1 MKDSSF
7 DSEKSAEIENIDS
20 MQDLRVRFFSFTGR
34 EFDGAVNH
42 ELCTFGIPEVLMG
55 HPVFREADSRD
66 EFTKDFR
73 TWLNSG
79 DLIVLLGHPGEMED
93 AISRE
98 LVVRNLSIISANG
111 KTGIGYIDKYA
122 SKSDVAYIGVQQHLN
137 GLDKKQLKSGKSG
150 MLRLGELRDSLK
162 EVEPFLREREVG
174 IISLSAIRK
183 SDAPGKCDEG
193 VSGLTSEEAC
203 RLARY
208 YGLADNSK
216 VLWISGF
223 DSKGTHL
230 NQSANLIAQLV
241 WYFLDGV
248 QCRVE
253 DYPLKRE
260 ELVEIAISGP
270 SEAESVLFYRSKKSG
285 RWWFSLSREFNPLDL
300 LPCSHLDYQMMCE
313 GDISRRIWDA
323 LTSSRNEE

>member
-1 MKDSSF
+1 MKSSSF
-7 DSEKSAEIENIDS
+7 DSEKSIEVENIDS
-20 MQDLRVRFFSFTGR
+20 IQNLRIRFFSFTGR

-42 ELCTFGIPEVLMG
+42 ELCTFGIPDALVG

-66 EFTKDFR
+66 EFPNDFR
-73 TWLNSG
+73 KWLNSG
-79 DLIVLLGHPGEMED
+79 DLIVLIGDPGDMEAD
-93 AISRE
+93 ISRE

-111 KTGIGYIDKYA
+111 KSGIGYIDKYA
-122 SKSDVAYIGVQQHLN
+122 SKSDVAYIAVQQHLN
-137 GLDKKQLKSGKSG
+137 GLNKSLFKSSKSGL
-150 MLRLGELRDSLK
+150 LRLGELRESMK

-193 VSGLTSEEAC
+193 ISGLTSEEGC

-223 DSKGTHL
+223 DSKGPHL

-248 QCRVE
+248 NCRVG
-253 DYPLKRE
+253 DYPLQRE
-260 ELVEIAISGP
+260 KLVEIAISGP

-285 RWWFSLSREFNPLDL
+285 RWWFSLSKEFNPLDL

-313 GDISRRIWDA
+313 GDISKRIWDA
-323 LTSSRNEE
+323 LTSSKNDS